1 MVVETGHLRADA
13 RRNRERI
20 VATASACFAA
30 DGLGCQVAEIA
41 RRAGVGNATVFRHFP
56 TKHDLLIAVFDQRLR
71 SMLEAADAAEQ
82 IEDPG
87 EGLRTFLEELVKQH
101 VSDNGL
107 KQLVAEQFKGD
118 ERLGAVRDEI
128 LARLSALVDAAKA
141 AGAVRPDVEPIDCIV
156 LVNGV
161 ANAVSGLEEQRPGL
175 YLRYLEMAF
184 AGIRPQPDG
193 TPPLPATAPTPQE
206 LEDAM
211 QSKVGQPGCVP
222 AADGAA

>member
-1 MVVETGHLRADA
+1 MAAIQPQQRADA

-20 VATASACFAA
+20 VATASTCFAT

-56 TKHDLLIAVFDQRLR
+56 TKHDLLIAVFEQRLR
-71 SMLEAADAAEQ
+71 SMLDAADVAAA
-82 IEDPG
+82 IEDPA
-87 EGLRTFLEELVKQH
+87 EGLRTFLAEIVSQH

-107 KQLVAEQFKGD
+107 KQLVAEHFKGD

-128 LARLSALVDAAKA
+128 LGRLAALVAAAKE
-141 AGAVRPDVEPIDCIV
+141 AGAIRQDIEAIDCVV

-175 YLRYLEMAF
+175 HRRYLEMAF

-193 TPPLPATAPTPQE
+193 TPPLPATPPTAQE

-211 QSKVGQPGCVP
+211 QSQVGRPGCAP
-222 AADGAA
+222 AAADDA